1 MSIDLEKEKI
11 RVVVREVLREES
23 HIPIDLF
30 ERLVRVEEGLKNLAD
45 IMEKRFGA
53 MEKRFE
59 AIDKRFESMMQ
70 YMDSRFEAVD
80 RRFEAMDKRFEAI
93 DKRFEDVNNRFI
105 MLTIFMSVGF
115 AALGTLMTVFQ
126 YVH

>member
-23 HIPIDLF
+23 HIPVDLF

-45 IMEKRFGA
+45 IMEKRF
-53 MEKRFE
+53 
-59 AIDKRFESMMQ
+59 
-70 YMDSRFEAVD
+70 
-80 RRFEAMDKRFEAI
+80 EAMDKRFEAM

-105 MLTIFMSVGF
+105 MLTIFLSVGF

>member
-23 HIPIDLF
+23 HIPVDLF

-45 IMEKRFGA
+45 IMEKRFEA
-53 MEKRFE
+53 MDRRFE
-59 AIDKRFESMMQ
+59 AVDKRFESMMQ
-70 YMDSRFEAVD
+70 YMDSRFE
-80 RRFEAMDKRFEAI
+80 
-93 DKRFEDVNNRFI
+93 DVNNRFI
-105 MLTIFMSVGF
+105 MLTIFLSVGF